1 LSPASVLRSDT
12 LGSVHQGATDAPFP
26 LYTDH
31 INQTNQTMTK
41 QQTLQIARNVL
52 IGAPDAQRSPLKK
65 QALAEGR
72 AAEAVAKA
80 STMRLALWVAKGTSA
95 I

>member
-1 LSPASVLRSDT
+1 
-12 LGSVHQGATDAPFP
+12 
-26 LYTDH
+26 
-31 INQTNQTMTK
+31 MTK

-52 IGAPDAQRSPLKK
+52 IGAPDARRAPLKQ

-72 AAEAVAKA
+72 TADQVSKA

>member
-1 LSPASVLRSDT
+1 
-12 LGSVHQGATDAPFP
+12 
-26 LYTDH
+26 
-31 INQTNQTMTK
+31 MTK

-52 IGAPDAQRSPLKK
+52 TGKSDARRNPLKTA
-65 QALAEGR
+65 ALAEGR
-72 AAEAVAKA
+72 TAQAVAKA